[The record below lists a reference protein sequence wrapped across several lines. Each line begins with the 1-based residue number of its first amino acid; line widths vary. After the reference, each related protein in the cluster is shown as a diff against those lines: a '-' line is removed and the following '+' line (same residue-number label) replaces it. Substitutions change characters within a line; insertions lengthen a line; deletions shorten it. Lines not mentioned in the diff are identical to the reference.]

1 MIGTKVLEEIKSK
14 INGDLKVVKT
24 FGLGTYIQAEGLTQS
39 GGIVESIWKSTIR
52 KIRNREVKSCL
63 ILGLGGGTVAKILQ
77 KTWPKIK
84 ITGVDIDPVMVDLG
98 KKYLGLENV
107 KDKIGDAYNFD
118 TKGFDLVVV
127 DLYRGD
133 VFPKKFED
141 EKFLKKLVNNKLVIF
156 NRLYYGDKRPMAV
169 RFGLKLQKVFKKVKY
184 YYPEANLMFICSG

>member
-1 MIGTKVLEEIKSK
+1 M
-14 INGDLKVVKT
+14 
-24 FGLGTYIQAEGLTQS
+24 
-39 GGIVESIWKSTIR
+39 
-52 KIRNREVKSCL
+52 

-184 YYPEANLMFICSG
+184 YYPEANLMFICSGSSFVGIVLGNGVGWALLLVFALTGPIPFGSSETYPRLRCSLFSFFSLLLPSL